1 MEVKAKIIDILT
13 RARDKIVQKIDSQGI
28 RASGRTQ
35 ESLKVE
41 DRGESIV
48 LVQEADE
55 KSAPFE
61 TLQFGRPGGSVPMGF
76 AGIIRQWIIDKGIQT
91 DPIPYKRAATARW
104 QPKYTADE
112 RGLMAAAGAIAEKI
126 RKVGTDRNASPNM
139 NVYTEPINGAVDELA
154 EMLMDLIVTEVK
166 VRR

>member
-13 RARDKIVQKIDSQGI
+13 RARDEIVQNIDNQGI

-35 ESLKVE
+35 ESLQVE

-48 LVQEADE
+48 LVEDGTG
-55 KSAPFE
+55 APFE
-61 TLQFGRPGGSVPMGF
+61 TLQFGRPGGRVPMGF

>member
-1 MEVKAKIIDILT
+1 MEVKSKIIEILT
-13 RARDKIVQKIDSQGI
+13 RTRDEIIQNIDSQGI

-48 LVQEADE
+48 LVEDGGG
-55 KSAPFE
+55 APFE
-61 TLQFGRPGGSVPMGF
+61 TLQFGRPGGRVPMGF
-76 AGIIRQWIIDKGIQT
+76 AAIIRQWIIDKGIQT
-91 DPIPYKRAATARW
+91 NPIPYKRAATDRW
-104 QPKYTADE
+104 QPKYTAEE

-126 RKVGTDRNASPNM
+126 RKVGTDRNANPNL